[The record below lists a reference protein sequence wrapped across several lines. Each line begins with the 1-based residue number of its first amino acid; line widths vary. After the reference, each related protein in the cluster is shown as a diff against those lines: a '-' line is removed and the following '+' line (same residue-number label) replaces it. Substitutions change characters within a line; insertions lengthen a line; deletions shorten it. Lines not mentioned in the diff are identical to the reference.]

1 MWDTI
6 IVALII
12 AAALAATGRYVY
24 RTLKA
29 DSPGCGTCGAS
40 CPTCCAENH
49 AETTDI
55 KKGMGTE
62 E

>member
-12 AAALAATGRYVY
+12 AVALAATGRYVY

-29 DSPGCGTCGAS
+29 DAPGCGTCGAS

-49 AETTDI
+49 TATTDI
-55 KKGMGTE
+55 KKGLGTE